1 MRGDEARIAD
11 YLLGELPETERAAVE
26 LRIARDPA
34 FAESVERMRAVVEG
48 LGAVPP
54 GGWPSDA
61 PSGAPPLPPLPGLS
75 RPRQPAWRALRPAQ
89 AVAIAVALVA
99 VGVAIGVLVSRGGDD
114 PRPQGAVLALARLG
128 DAGPTARGEARV
140 VGGDETGL
148 RLDVSGLAPS
158 DGAYYELWLLDG
170 PDRIARLLPRTRLR
184 TRGDRRAAARAGRG
198 LPLHR
203 RLARAGRREPQPL
216 RRLRP
221 AGIHRRGLSRS
232 RPTPG
237 VARRP
242 PGFASRTAELRLCQ
256 TRGRVGPRQTG

>member
-89 AVAIAVALVA
+89 AVAIAIAPVA
-99 VGVAIGVLVSRGGDD
+99 VGVAIGVLVSR
-114 PRPQGAVLALARLG
+114 AA
-128 DAGPTARGEARV
+128 T
-140 VGGDETGL
+140 
-148 RLDVSGLAPS
+148 
-158 DGAYYELWLLDG
+158 
-170 PDRIARLLPRTRLR
+170 
-184 TRGDRRAAARAGRG
+184 TRGHRARC
-198 LPLHR
+198 
-203 RLARAGRREPQPL
+203 
-216 RRLRP
+216 
-221 AGIHRRGLSRS
+221 SRS
-232 RPTPG
+232 RASATPVPPPG
-237 VARRP
+237 ARRGWSAATRP
-242 PGFASRTAELRLCQ
+242 ACVSTSAAWRRRTGPTTSRGSWTAPTGSLGSFRVPASGRAEIDVPLPVPVADFRYIDVSREPDDGNPSHSGDSVLR
-256 TRGRVGPRQTG
+256 GSTGGA